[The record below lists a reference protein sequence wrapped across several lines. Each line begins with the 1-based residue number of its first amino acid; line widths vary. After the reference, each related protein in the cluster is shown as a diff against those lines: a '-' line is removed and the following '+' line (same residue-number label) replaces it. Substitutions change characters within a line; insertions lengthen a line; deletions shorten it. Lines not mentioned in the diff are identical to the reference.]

1 MQKGILVI
9 LFFLSFTVSSI
20 YGKNTLFRVSNIIL
34 EGNKITHDNIIYREL
49 EFKVGM
55 QYFQVELD
63 SLMAKSRENL
73 LNRSLFN
80 FVTIT
85 PSFAGNDCSITVKVT
100 ERWYI
105 WPMPILDFAD
115 PNFNVWWQTKDF
127 NRLNYGLRLEIQNFR
142 GRMERLNL
150 VAQGG
155 YDKVLSVSWSIPYLT
170 KKQFMGIMLGGGYS
184 FNHEVAYTSEN
195 NNRVYYNAGSQYA
208 RTGKFG
214 FLGFTFRSKFNF
226 LHSLTLHFD
235 HVSFLDTL
243 LILNPELTP
252 GNTTYNYFS
261 IGYRYKQDFRDSKQ
275 YPLDGYYFD
284 VGFDKVGFGIFNDDI
299 NYWQASFTFDQY
311 INLYKRLFFAYNL
324 SAKYTNG
331 SGQPYFMTSGLGTDG
346 IEIRGYELYVIPG
359 QRFTVIKSNLKYQII
374 KPTDITIKWIKTI
387 KFNKLFFALYFN
399 YFFDVGYASDFL
411 YYEENSFTN
420 QLLWGTGVGL
430 DVVSYYDIVLRFEY
444 SLNKYGQTNFF
455 IGFVAPI

>member
-1 MQKGILVI
+1 MRRGALLL
-9 LFFLSFTVSSI
+9 LFFLILIFSALSENYTAFTVNSI
-20 YGKNTLFRVSNIIL
+20 ELH
-34 EGNKITHDNIIYREL
+34 GNKITRDNIIFREL
-49 EFKVGM
+49 EFGVGAQYSKV
-55 QYFQVELD
+55 VLD

-85 PSFAGNDCSITVKVT
+85 PTYEGSECSINVTVT

-127 NRLNYGLRLEIQNFR
+127 NRLNYGLRLEVQNFR
-142 GRMERLNL
+142 GRMESLNL

-155 YDKVLSVSWSIPYLT
+155 YDRILSVSWGIPYLT
-170 KKQFMGIMLGGGYS
+170 KKQFMGIGLGGGYS
-184 FNHEVAYTSEN
+184 FNHEIAYASEN
-195 NNRVYYNAGSQYA
+195 NNRVYYNAGPQYA

-214 FLGFTFRSKFNF
+214 SIGLTFRSKYNF
-226 LHSLTLHFD
+226 LHSISLAFD

-252 GNTTYNYFS
+252 GETTYNYFS
-261 IGYRYKQDFRDSKQ
+261 VGYMYKQDFRDSKQ
-275 YPLDGYYFD
+275 YPLNGYYFD
-284 VGFDKVGFGIFNDDI
+284 IGLQKVGFGIFNDDI
-299 NYWQASFTFDQY
+299 NFWSASFTFDQY
-311 INLYKRLFFAYNL
+311 IPLYKRLFFAYNL
-324 SAKYTNG
+324 TAKYTNG

-346 IEIRGYELYVIPG
+346 LDIRGYELYVIPG
-359 QRFTVIKSNLKYQII
+359 QRFTVLKSNLKYQII
-374 KPTDITIKWIKTI
+374 KPTDITIKWIKTT

-411 YYEENSFTN
+411 YYEDNSFTN
-420 QLLWGTGVGL
+420 QLLWGSGVGV

-444 SLNKYGQTNFF
+444 SLNKFGQTNFF